1 MRKYL
6 AILIVISV
14 ICVVTTRES
23 HAVVGSIPNVPTNYA
38 NTVSS
43 ELISGNWSWADDVG
57 FRLGTDADWS
67 CNYDA
72 TNEQF
77 DCSTTAT
84 NGSADGTG
92 MFRIRVNDGSGALDD
107 EQTVFEVVDDAA
119 DLFTI
124 DEDGDVVA
132 NATVTGTQFIS
143 SSADKYHFFN
153 AANSSGESFTEADG
167 DTYYD
172 KALNYWLTYDGSTW
186 EHIWTSG
193 SSDTGDYYTT
203 GELNGKLD
211 INDYTTTTTVAAQDT
226 YGGIVTNSGASGA
239 IVLTLPTAVKG
250 MNLRI
255 QLTVAQDVDI
265 NPQNADQILGLT
277 DAAGDAISSDAS
289 VGSYVNLISFAAGQ
303 WSSAGSS
310 GTWTDVN

>member
-1 MRKYL
+1 MIFLCIPLLSYAFTINADKF
-6 AILIVISV
+6 VITSP
-14 ICVVTTRES
+14 TGQSTLQKTQ
-23 HAVVGSIPNVPTNYA
+23 IPDDTLLRWG
-38 NTVSS
+38 T
-43 ELISGNWSWADDVG
+43 GNDFD
-57 FRLGTDADWS
+57 
-67 CNYDA
+67 C
-72 TNEQF
+72 QF
-77 DCSTTAT
+77 DSTNITWVCTTALV
-84 NGSADGTG
+84 NGSADSVGLIKWQ
-92 MFRIRVNDGSGALDD
+92 FNSGSGTIDD
-107 EQTVFEVVDDAA
+107 EQLLLEILDDST

-132 NATVTGTQFIS
+132 TATITGTQFIS
-143 SSADKYHFFN
+143 SSADLYHFFN
-153 AANSSGESFTEADG
+153 VSNSSGESITESDG

-172 KALNYWLTYDGSTW
+172 KTLNYWLTYDGSTW

-211 INDYTTTTTVAAQDT
+211 INDYAGTDTVATQDT

-255 QLTVAQDVDI
+255 QLTAAYDVDI

-277 DAAGDAISSDAS
+277 DAAGDAISSDAT
-289 VGSYVNLISFAAGQ
+289 VGSFINLISFAAGQ